1 MAEHLKY
8 MFILLILLPATM
20 LLASCGTKQQV
31 GEASE
36 DTPEPAAAETLDT
49 IKFTAKLDG
58 GETEIRF
65 WSDGI
70 KNYYYFLPSGC
81 GLEAFAVQTRN
92 GITLRKEGEA
102 EDTRVI
108 FSDGDT
114 LDGLEFNITYLLGCY
129 DQNQYLYEV
138 PVIFMQGANIHSVF
152 ITTEERTIAPV
163 LADKEQKLKGDML
176 VSDMTGSVVYQGS
189 LSHIKGR
196 GNGSWFSNKKPFNIK
211 LSEKTDL
218 LGMGVSREWCLINQ
232 EVDYSCIRNKLVYG
246 LAADAGLAY
255 TPDSEFV
262 DLWIDGEYFGL
273 YLLTD
278 RINISEGSV
287 DITNLEEATGAVN
300 MEKLSSYT
308 LNVNK
313 SDVVDTSFSNIPNDP
328 DDITGGYLL
337 EVDKFYAD
345 DKAARFNTDRIYSV
359 TLKSPEYISENQL
372 NYIRGFVTEMENAL
386 ADFNSTR
393 YQDYIDIDS
402 WVDMCVIQ
410 ELMANGDFMGSSQYF
425 YKEIDTDGE
434 YSKLYAGPV
443 WDMDLSLGGE
453 TKNALPVNVL
463 MLPTSSWVKYLY
475 QRPEYYEKLVTAYA
489 RTYRPLAQELLDYGI
504 DSLAEQLSTS
514 AAMNYTRWK
523 NVVVEKT
530 GMENPFLPSI
540 EKLKEYLV
548 ARISL
553 LDDLWV
559 NKKNYHTVLVTKD
572 ANVLPYENMYFSRAY
587 MVADGEPLG
596 ELQRPDPPEGCMFEG
611 WYYGTPSNPGE
622 AFDLNAPVMEDCKV
636 YAKYIPLTQN

>member
-196 GNGSWFSNKKPFNIK
+196 GNGSWFSHKKPFNIK

-328 DDITGGYLL
+328 DDW
-337 EVDKFYAD
+337 
-345 DKAARFNTDRIYSV
+345 R
-359 TLKSPEYISENQL
+359 
-372 NYIRGFVTEMENAL
+372 
-386 ADFNSTR
+386 
-393 YQDYIDIDS
+393 
-402 WVDMCVIQ
+402 
-410 ELMANGDFMGSSQYF
+410 
-425 YKEIDTDGE
+425 
-434 YSKLYAGPV
+434 
-443 WDMDLSLGGE
+443 
-453 TKNALPVNVL
+453 LPFR
-463 MLPTSSWVKYLY
+463 S
-475 QRPEYYEKLVTAYA
+475 
-489 RTYRPLAQELLDYGI
+489 G
-504 DSLAEQLSTS
+504 
-514 AAMNYTRWK
+514 
-523 NVVVEKT
+523 
-530 GMENPFLPSI
+530 
-540 EKLKEYLV
+540 
-548 ARISL
+548 
-553 LDDLWV
+553 
-559 NKKNYHTVLVTKD
+559 
-572 ANVLPYENMYFSRAY
+572 
-587 MVADGEPLG
+587 
-596 ELQRPDPPEGCMFEG
+596 
-611 WYYGTPSNPGE
+611 
-622 AFDLNAPVMEDCKV
+622 
-636 YAKYIPLTQN
+636 

>member
-1 MAEHLKY
+1 MSEHLKY
-8 MFILLILLPATM
+8 MFILLILLPAAI
-20 LLASCGTKQQV
+20 LLASCGTKQQA
-31 GEASE
+31 GEASA
-36 DTPEPAAAETLDT
+36 DISEPARAETLDT
-49 IKFTAKLDG
+49 IRFTAQLDG

-81 GLEAFAVQTRN
+81 GLESFKVQTHN

-102 EDTRVI
+102 EDARVT

-114 LDGLEFNITYLLGCY
+114 LEGLELNITYLLGCY

-138 PVIFMQGANIHSVF
+138 PVVFMQGANIHSVF
-152 ITTEERTIAPV
+152 ITTEGGTIAPV

-176 VSDMTGSVVYQGS
+176 VSDSTGSVVYQGS

-196 GNGSWFSNKKPFNIK
+196 GNGSWFSHKKPFNIK
-211 LSEKTDL
+211 LSEKADL
-218 LGMGVSREWCLINQ
+218 LGMGISREWCLINQ
-232 EVDYSCIRNKLVYG
+232 ETDYSCIRNKLVYG
-246 LAADAGLAY
+246 VAADAGLAY

-313 SDVVDTSFSNIPNDP
+313 SDMVDASFSNIPNDP
-328 DDITGGYLL
+328 EDITGGYLL
-337 EVDKFYAD
+337 EVDKFYAA

-386 ADFNSTR
+386 ADLSSTR

-402 WVDMCVIQ
+402 WVDMCVLQ

-425 YKEIDTDGE
+425 YKEIDTDGG

-514 AAMNYTRWK
+514 AAMNYTRWR
-523 NVVVEKT
+523 NVAVEKT

-540 EKLKEYLV
+540 EKLKEYLA

-572 ANVLPYENMYFSRAY
+572 VNILPYENMYYSRAY
-587 MVADGEPLG
+587 MVADSEPLG
-596 ELQRPDPPEGCMFEG
+596 ELPIPDPPEGYMFEG

-622 AFDLNAPVMEDCKV
+622 AYDLNAPVMEDCKV
-636 YAKYIPLTQN
+636 YAKYIPLTPN